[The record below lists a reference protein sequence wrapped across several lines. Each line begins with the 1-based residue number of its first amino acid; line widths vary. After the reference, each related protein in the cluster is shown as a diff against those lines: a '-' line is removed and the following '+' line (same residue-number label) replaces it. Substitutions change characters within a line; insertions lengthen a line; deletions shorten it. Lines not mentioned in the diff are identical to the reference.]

1 MKRYD
6 VGWGAISACNMK
18 CQFCYSKD
26 VRHEVGKA
34 DVGLKEW
41 IAFVDSN
48 HEYMD
53 SINYGTGE
61 NSISDDWFRL
71 IDYVTSNY
79 PTIKQAITTN
89 GTLFKRMKDNPK
101 YEALVNKCISEIDVS
116 LDFCVGE
123 KHDELRGLKGAYENA
138 VNMLDYCKDK
148 DIEATLVFIGI
159 EEVLKKDNL
168 AGIFDI
174 AGKCKAKLRT
184 NIFRPIDFTSPVTP
198 RFIAKYD
205 TIMETL
211 KWIND
216 NHKILYLGDPLFSNV
231 LTDDKKHAAT
241 DPSGDS
247 SIRILSNGDITPSTY
262 LINKEFR
269 QYNIATPEVLKDLDF
284 GNLGMDS
291 SIPSE
296 CKGCKYAETCRGG
309 VLDRRYLW
317 YNTFDCRDPY
327 CIYREG
333 NKEPDFKVKINPD
346 NEEVKSVHKD
356 YLPTMFFGVK

>member
-1 MKRYD
+1 MKMYD
-6 VGWGAISACNMK
+6 VGWGAISACNMR

-26 VRHEVGKA
+26 VRSEVGGQ

-48 HEYMD
+48 HECID

-71 IDYVTSNY
+71 IDYVTTNY

-89 GTLFKRMKDNPK
+89 GTLYKRMKDNPK
-101 YEALVNKCISEIDVS
+101 YEELVNKCISEIDVS
-116 LDFCVGE
+116 LDFCVPE
-123 KHDELRGLKGAYENA
+123 KHNELRGLNNAYTNA

-159 EEVLKKDNL
+159 EDVLKIDNL
-168 AGIFDI
+168 EGIFDI
-174 AGKCKAKLRT
+174 AGRCKAKLRT
-184 NIFRPIDFTSPVTP
+184 NIFRPTNIDHPGTE

-205 TIMETL
+205 TILTTL

-231 LTDDKKHAAT
+231 LSKDKKNIAA

-269 QYNIATPEVLKDLDF
+269 KYNIATPEVLKNLDF
-284 GNLGMDS
+284 GDLGMNAT
-291 SIPSE
+291 IPDE
-296 CKGCKYAETCRGG
+296 CVGCKYANECRGG

-317 YNTFDCRDPY
+317 YKTFNCRDPY

-333 NKEPDFKVKINPD
+333 HKEPDFKVDINPD
-346 NEEVKSVHKD
+346 NVEVKSVHKD
-356 YLPTMFFGVK
+356 YLPTMFFAN